1 MKRSANFLMR
11 EVAGSW
17 VVVPVGQA
25 AREFSGM
32 MRLNSTGRF
41 LWDLLEQEQT
51 EGSLVAAL
59 LERYDVSE
67 DVASKDVA
75 AFLEQIRST
84 GALDEHANLA

>member
-1 MKRSANFLMR
+1 MKRNVNYLLR

-25 AREFSGM
+25 ARDFSGM

-41 LWDLLEQEQT
+41 LWELLEQEQT
-51 EGSLVAAL
+51 EESLVKAL
-59 LERYDVSE
+59 LERYDVTA

-75 AFLEQIRST
+75 AFLDSIRSA
-84 GALDEHANLA
+84 GALD

>member
-32 MRLNSTGRF
+32 MRLNPTGRF
-41 LWDLLEQEQT
+41 LWELLEQEQT

-75 AFLEQIRST
+75 AFLEKLRSA
-84 GALDEHANLA
+84 GALE

>member
-25 AREFSGM
+25 AREFLGM
-32 MRLNSTGRF
+32 MRLNPTGRF
-41 LWDLLEQEQT
+41 LWELLEQEQT
-51 EGSLVAAL
+51 EGSLVTAL

-67 DVASKDVA
+67 EVASEDVA
-75 AFLEQIRST
+75 AFLEKLRSA
-84 GALDEHANLA
+84 GALE